1 MKQYSFAYAL
11 VFALALFATS
21 CQQSPSPQPAQPVSV
36 ATPAAIT
43 PTDIPSG
50 YGYPGDRA
58 QVQAW
63 ADAWEIAKITQH
75 TWDLWAGMTADS
87 GQTFN
92 GSKLPYWE
100 TWCGTEEV
108 FGGICGKAVRPGHPF
123 KLAAQL
129 THVARLKGL
138 SGPPDTQ
145 VISFNKFNPSMAQY
159 IQAQHAG
166 PGTAGPYNYAKVS
179 SLIALNNAWPSNTAT
194 VDRKVEET
202 PYQPTTPGATGYA
215 AIETKPV
222 IFLVKASGLT
232 PMPLWLGP
240 AASTNQNNPTPDK
253 WTTCVLLDPA
263 SAGGP
268 NVAPIPATPAQ
279 IANKV
284 TMPYGCTTYLYAPL
298 ATIYSFKMDA
308 AEAQSWNSVQTNGG
322 TASAGDY
329 GVLGAMHVNSK
340 EIINWTWQTFW
351 WQPGQDA
358 PNNFPGSKAGMTTNV
373 QGPWRNYASCSAYNQ
388 TEGKTSTKMV
398 VCFNPF
404 LETSN
409 GIPAGLS
416 SNCMS
421 CHGTATAAGS
431 NNKLKTLFY
440 PFTYAKP
447 ISFGEGAVP
456 IDPRFAGYTRTDF
469 SWAIP
474 GNATK

>member
-1 MKQYSFAYAL
+1 MKKSSFAYAL
-11 VFALALFATS
+11 VFALVLFATS
-21 CQQSPSPQPAQPVSV
+21 CQSPSPQPAQPVSV

-123 KLAAQL
+123 RLAAQL

-159 IQAQHAG
+159 VQARHAG
-166 PGTAGPYNYAKVS
+166 PGTAGPYNYASVT

-222 IFLVKASGLT
+222 IFLVKAAGLT

-240 AASTNQNNPTPDK
+240 AGSTNQNNPTPNT

-263 SAGGP
+263 ADRKQGL
-268 NVAPIPATPAQ
+268 NAVRLHHVPIRA
-279 IANKV
+279 
-284 TMPYGCTTYLYAPL
+284 
-298 ATIYSFKMDA
+298 
-308 AEAQSWNSVQTNGG
+308 
-322 TASAGDY
+322 AGDN
-329 GVLGAMHVNSK
+329 L
-340 EIINWTWQTFW
+340 QF
-351 WQPGQDA
+351 Q
-358 PNNFPGSKAGMTTNV
+358 
-373 QGPWRNYASCSAYNQ
+373 
-388 TEGKTSTKMV
+388 
-398 VCFNPF
+398 
-404 LETSN
+404 N
-409 GIPAGLS
+409 G
-416 SNCMS
+416 CRR
-421 CHGTATAAGS
+421 
-431 NNKLKTLFY
+431 
-440 PFTYAKP
+440 
-447 ISFGEGAVP
+447 GAVVEQCSRQWRHRERRRLRRARRHAREQQG
-456 IDPRFAGYTRTDF
+456 DYQLDLADLLVATGAGCSEQF
-469 SWAIP
+469 PW
-474 GNATK
+474 